1 MLEEDRASTT
11 IADVDTPTEG
21 NEIEDCEDD
30 RETTIN
36 GKGPV
41 VLPDLETTING
52 KGPVV
57 LPDLRPGRLRRVVRP
72 PERLM

>member
-21 NEIEDCEDD
+21 NEIEDCEDN
-30 RETTIN
+30 RETT
-36 GKGPV
+36 
-41 VLPDLETTING
+41 TNG

-57 LPDLRPGRLRRVVRP
+57 LPDLRPGHLRRVVRP